1 MSNENTRIRRAE
13 GISGANGTRGAGWN
27 RGTDGTRRGSGI
39 RGLFDSIFGWNRPK
53 QIEKELDGFYK
64 TLTAYTPAFQSW
76 GGRLYESELIR
87 ASIDAIARHAGKMDL
102 RIQGTANPKL
112 RARLRSG
119 PNEWMTMYQFL
130 YRLVT
135 ILEMQNNA
143 FIVPV
148 LEYGAAG
155 ELEIRGY
162 FPILPSRTEIMDVGG
177 EPWMKYQFRNGQTG
191 YIELARVGIMNKF
204 QYEDDIFGEDN
215 RALASTMDLLSMQQQ
230 GIKEGIKNGATFRFM
245 AKLTNFAK
253 PEDLAKE
260 RERFNRENLQGE
272 SGGILLFPNQYSD
285 AKQIDQKPYI
295 VDADQMK
302 LIQTNV
308 YNYFGVNDDVLQN
321 KAVGDQWAA
330 FYDGKLEPIAV
341 QLSQAMTSMT
351 FSRRE
356 IAQGNIV
363 VVSANRLQYASTKE
377 KLDVSSQ
384 MADRGIMNRNEIR
397 EIWGLPPIEN
407 GDSFLVRG
415 EYKDPD
421 KGAEEIGTDETADAT
436 GGEAGDTWT
445 YSAGPETD

>member
-1 MSNENTRIRRAE
+1 MNK
-13 GISGANGTRGAGWN
+13 
-27 RGTDGTRRGSGI
+27 GI
-39 RGLFDSIFGWNRPK
+39 RGLFESIFGWNRPAK
-53 QIEKELDGFYK
+53 IARELDGFYK
-64 TLTAYTPAFQSW
+64 TMTAYTPAFYSW
-76 GGRLYESELIR
+76 GGKLYESELIR

-119 PNEWMTMYQFL
+119 PNEWMTMYQFV
-130 YRLVT
+130 YRVVT

-148 LEYGAAG
+148 LEYGASG
-155 ELEIRGY
+155 ELEIRGF
-162 FPILPSRTEIMDVGG
+162 FPILPSRTEILDVDG
-177 EPWMKYQFRNGQTG
+177 EPWMKYSFRNGQIG
-191 YIELARVGIMNKF
+191 YIEMSKVGILTKF
-204 QYEDDIFGEDN
+204 QYEDDIFGTDN
-215 RALASTMDLLSMQQQ
+215 RALSSTMDLLSMQQQ

-245 AKLTNFAK
+245 AKLSNFAK

-272 SGGILLFPNQYSD
+272 SGGILLFPNQYTD
-285 AKQIDQKPYI
+285 AKQIDQKPYV

-302 LIQTNV
+302 LIQQNV
-308 YNYFGVNDDVLQN
+308 FNYFGVNEDVLQN

-341 QLSQAMTSMT
+341 QLSQAMTAMCFT
-351 FSRRE
+351 RRE
-356 IAQGNIV
+356 IAQGNMV
-363 VVSANRLQYASTKE
+363 TVSANRLQYASTKE
-377 KLDVSSQ
+377 KLDVSAQ

-397 EIWGLPPIEN
+397 EIWGLPPIEG

-421 KGAEEIGTDETADAT
+421 KDAAELPAAEPDEEKESDLNAED
-436 GGEAGDTWT
+436 
-445 YSAGPETD
+445 